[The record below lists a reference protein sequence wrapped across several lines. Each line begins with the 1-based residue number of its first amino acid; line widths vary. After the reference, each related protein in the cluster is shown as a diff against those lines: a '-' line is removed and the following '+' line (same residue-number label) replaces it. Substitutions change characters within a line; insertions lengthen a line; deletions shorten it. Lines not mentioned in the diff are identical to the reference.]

1 MKRALLIILVL
12 SLSFAGE
19 AWKVDTGAG
28 VGTQPLILGPRAVVG
43 TNDGKILSVEPPFIK
58 WSYSVDGPVVCEPVS
73 FGSSIIVATENNIY
87 SLDQYGGLQWKTS
100 LPGIRAIAA
109 SDKVYVADDNGIQA
123 LNSDGTLA
131 WNFVPGSET
140 GSPGDSSKSIYPIT
154 APLATPNYVVFGYGD
169 YVYAIR
175 ASGAF
180 FWKKQVGHAWDTPP
194 ILVANTIYFGTS
206 EGILYG
212 LDMLNGNIESSKNLF
227 EQITTTPVEN
237 IGQVIVGTSQNHV
250 YSVSGNEVDWETEVD
265 GKVSHRMFLSVSP
278 GSNVLYLTTTKSLYA
293 LDASNGKILFKRTFI
308 DWPSP
313 PILFNANVV
322 VGTEDGR
329 LYGIDSSKACSILSP
344 EMDVQVS
351 DATISVKGLSYSAA
365 GSPSTQVRAGGGEWI
380 SLNGTEWEYDMDVSL
395 YPYGVLDIE
404 CRVSGPS
411 GTETE
416 PYTKIS
422 VVHIEGTSEQPMT
435 ITYPSSVRANTEF
448 EIGVLDSRGLP
459 VPGAK
464 ATFGDQVF
472 QGDDGIITL
481 SLPPGIHTVGV
492 ERAGYKTEEFT
503 IDSKDEPTLAYA
515 TGLLFIIGLAAYVY
529 FLFIRKEKK
538 KKTII
543 EEKH

>member
-1 MKRALLIILVL
+1 MKRAILLLLVL

-19 AWKVDTGAG
+19 VWKVDTGAG
-28 VGTQPLILGPRAVVG
+28 VGTQPLVFGSRVVVG
-43 TNDGKILSVEPPFIK
+43 TNEGKVFSVEPPFIK
-58 WSYSVDGPVVCEPVS
+58 WSYSLDGPVVCDPVS
-73 FGSSIIVATENNIY
+73 FGSSIIVATENKVY
-87 SLDQYGGLQWKTS
+87 ALDQYGGLKWETS
-100 LPGIRAIAA
+100 LPGIRAVAA

-140 GSPGDSSKSIYPIT
+140 EDSGSPQISHQIT

-175 ASGAF
+175 TSGVF
-180 FWKKQVGHAWDTPP
+180 FWKKEAGHIWDAPP
-194 ILVANTIYFGTS
+194 TLVANTLYFGTS

-212 LDMLNGNIESSKNLF
+212 LDMLNGNIKSSTNLF

-237 IGQVIVGTSQNHV
+237 LGQLIVGTARNHV
-250 YSVSGNEVDWETEVD
+250 YSISDGGVDWETEVD
-265 GKVSHRMFLSVSP
+265 GKVTHKMFLSTSP
-278 GSNVLYLTTTKSLYA
+278 GSNVLYLTTTRSLYA
-293 LDASNGKILFKRTFI
+293 LDTYDGKILFKRTFL
-308 DWPSP
+308 DWPGP
-313 PILFNANVV
+313 PTLFNTNVI
-322 VGTEDGR
+322 VGTEEGR
-329 LYGIDSSKACSILSP
+329 LYGIDSSKACSILFP
-344 EMDVQVS
+344 EMDAQVS
-351 DATISVKGLSYSAA
+351 DATIPVQGLSYSSS
-365 GSPSTQVRAGGGEWI
+365 GSPSTQIRIGGGEWI
-380 SLNGTEWEYDMDVSL
+380 SLNGTEWEYDMDASI

-404 CRVSGPS
+404 CRASGPS

-435 ITYPSSVRANTEF
+435 IIYPSSVRANTEF
-448 EIGVLDSRGLP
+448 EIEVSDSRGLP
-459 VPGAK
+459 LAGVKVTAAGQEFK
-464 ATFGDQVF
+464 GD
-472 QGDDGIITL
+472 GTLAL
-481 SLPPGIHTVGV
+481 SLPPGLQNIKV

-503 IDSKDEPTLAYA
+503 IDSKDEPTIAYL

-529 FLFIRKEKK
+529 FLFIRKEEK